1 MKKIMILMLVLMLAV
16 VAALPVQARTHTFA
30 VAWSL
35 SLPTGNT
42 YDFNRN
48 LCWRG
53 INVDYLHYYRPTLA
67 WGVNV
72 GYSIFVQNDDQTL
85 YGENFAITSDRWTY
99 INAVPIYLNA
109 QKIWGEKRTGQIFAG
124 MNAGTAWIEQKETVG
139 LYSTK
144 RSQWMLALA
153 PEVGYNFSWD
163 IWLDYASLRYNYF
176 FEAGEMPAQ
185 SWLELRLGFRFD

>member
-1 MKKIMILMLVLMLAV
+1 MKKILVLGLVLMLLVLAAV
-16 VAALPVQARTHTFA
+16 PAQAGKHSFA

-53 INVDYLHYYRPTLA
+53 INVDYLYFYRPTLA
-67 WGVNV
+67 WGVNA
-72 GYSIFVQNDDQTL
+72 GYSIFVQNDGNTY
-85 YGENFAITSDRWTY
+85 YGENFAVTSDRWTY
-99 INAVPIYLNA
+99 INAVPIFLNA
-109 QKIWGEKRTGQIFAG
+109 QKIWGDKKKSQIFAG
-124 MNAGTAWIEQKETVG
+124 LNGGTAWIEQKITVG
-139 LYSTK
+139 IHARKDSRWLFG
-144 RSQWMLALA
+144 LA
-153 PEVGYNFSWD
+153 PEVGYNFHPS

-176 FEAGEMPAQ
+176 FESGEMEAQ